1 MAAPGSAPPPPLPLL
16 RAEAVA
22 PFAQQVRKGEAVTAV
37 AASPAAL
44 IAATDHGHIYIHEP
58 ITVRCCES
66 LEESGGER
74 RRGEET
80 KAETGRGR
88 WDHQAELAAKIHAAQ
103 CPRSAPPR

>member
-1 MAAPGSAPPPPLPLL
+1 MAAPGSAPPPSLPLL

-58 ITVRCCES
+58 ITVRCCA
-66 LEESGGER
+66 R